1 MFAGTHDNKG
11 TQHLLYPKDEEETK
25 VDIEEVDEALRTNIF
40 NVMLGRRSQR
50 KFDETRLVEDSKVE
64 MIFAAAD
71 TAPTAGGFQG
81 FEVFNVKKPD
91 VKVKL
96 VDAAN
101 KRALCQCSSCSCILH
116 EPRQSKDELSPR
128 YS

>member
-11 TQHLLYPKDEEETK
+11 AQHLLYPKDEEETK

-64 MIFAAAD
+64 MIFADSD

-96 VDAAN
+96 VMLPIS
-101 KRALCQCSSCSCILH
+101 RLMSMLQLF
-116 EPRQSKDELSPR
+116 LSFA
-128 YS
+128 